1 MDRRGFVTTGMAAG
15 LAGVTGAG
23 SALAPLLSPRNG
35 LGRGRTSVNDA
46 IRLSSNENPLGLS
59 PAAREAVIESLVN
72 ANRYPFSFSG
82 PLYEA
87 LTEHLGVKRENV
99 TLGAGST
106 EILRMA
112 VHAWSGPSVPLVV
125 AEPTFED
132 VLDYQSPLSY
142 DLIKVPLT
150 PDHAHDLARM
160 RQTVHDMGNR
170 PSVIYLC
177 NPNNP
182 TGTLTPSAEV
192 DAWIEDA
199 PETVMFLVDEAYY
212 EYADHPDYWSAIRWI
227 EDKPNVIVAR
237 TFSKIYGMAGLRL
250 GYAVAHP
257 SAIRRLDDFV
267 CQNNPNIPANA
278 AATASLKDA
287 GLIERSVAV
296 NAESK
301 EIVHTTL
308 DELGLE
314 YLPSETN
321 FIMHRVN
328 GELSTYRDRMAER
341 GLLVG
346 RDFPPM
352 MDWNRLSFGTPAEMD
367 QWASAIKDFR
377 GKGWI

>member
-1 MDRRGFVTTGMAAG
+1 MDRRGFVTSGMAAG
-15 LAGVTGAG
+15 LAGLGGAG
-23 SALAPLLSPRNG
+23 GALGTLL
-35 LGRGRTSVNDA
+35 RGGGVWTPGKTLADGTV
-46 IRLSSNENPLGLS
+46 RLSSNENPLGLA
-59 PAAREAVIESLVN
+59 PAAREAVVESLVN

-87 LTEHLGVKRENV
+87 LAAHLGVAEENL

-112 VHAWSGPSVPLVV
+112 VHAWQAPGIPLVV

-132 VLDYQSPLSY
+132 VLDYQRPLSY
-142 DLIKVPLT
+142 DLVKVPLT
-150 PDHAHDLARM
+150 ADHAHDLGRM
-160 RQTVHDMGNR
+160 RDEVKRAGR
-170 PSVIYLC
+170 PAVVYIC

-182 TGTLTPSAEV
+182 TATLTPSREV
-192 DAWIEDA
+192 DAWIAEA
-199 PETVMFLVDEAYY
+199 PETVMFLVDEAYF
-212 EYADHPDYWSAIRWI
+212 EYADHPDYWSALKWI

-237 TFSKIYGMAGLRL
+237 TFSKIYAMAGLRL

-257 SAIRRLDDFV
+257 TTIRRLDEFV

-278 AATASLKDA
+278 AATASLADD

-314 YLPSETN
+314 YLPTQTN

-328 GELSTYRDRMAER
+328 GDLGDYRDRMAER

-352 MDWNRLSFGTPAEMD
+352 LAWNRLSFGLPDEMD
-367 QWASAIKDFR
+367 RWASAIKDLR
-377 GKGWI
+377 SMGQI